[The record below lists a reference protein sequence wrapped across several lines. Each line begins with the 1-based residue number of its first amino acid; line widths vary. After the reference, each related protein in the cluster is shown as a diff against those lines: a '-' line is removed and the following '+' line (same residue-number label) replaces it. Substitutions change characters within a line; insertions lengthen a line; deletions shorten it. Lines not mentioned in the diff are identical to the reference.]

1 MFPKIELRSDKS
13 TYTKKEVQ
21 EMIDE
26 LNFSCA
32 SLLAVQTKLY
42 RFAKII
48 SYLSLSVCLLLLMKE
63 VFLR

>member
-1 MFPKIELRSDKS
+1 MFPKIELRSNKS
-13 TYTKKEVQ
+13 TYTRKEVE

-32 SLLAVQTKLY
+32 SVLAVQTKLY

-63 VFLR
+63 VFLK